1 MKTRIT
7 MTLLLIGLVTILSG
21 CGACSWREPQEGT
34 VEVKTIYGNIT
45 RIIRPSDGGV
55 WENWWGDDYYTVGLQ
70 NKTTEQIA
78 VKSSSK
84 DNAGLTFTVQVSY
97 RTKSDDEQIKEY
109 VRKFGLNAEDREKRM
124 ATALSG
130 QINTEV
136 KNAVIGYDAY
146 SILANQAEIQRKIEE
161 RLKPILAEQFNC
173 DFISLQIIG
182 RPDFEDDRIEQS
194 ASAVV
199 ANQKLKEANQALLE
213 ASKIEQERKQIEAQ
227 TFANN
232 PTLLEIKKLELQK
245 EIAQAWSA
253 HQGTLVFGNGSQQI
267 QIPTGK

>member
-1 MKTRIT
+1 MKTRLTI
-7 MTLLLIGLVTILSG
+7 TLLLFGTVTLLTG
-21 CGACSWREPQEGT
+21 CGACSWREPLEGT

-78 VKSSSK
+78 VKASSK

-97 RTKSDDEQIKEY
+97 RTRSEDEHIKEY
-109 VRKFGLNAEDREKRM
+109 VRKFGLKAEEREPRVL
-124 ATALSG
+124 AALTG

-146 SILANQAEIQRKIEE
+146 AILANQGAIQKQIEE
-161 RLKPILAEQFNC
+161 RLKPILTEQFDC
-173 DFISLQIIG
+173 EFISLQIIG
-182 RPDFEDDRIEQS
+182 RPDFEDDRIEQA

-213 ASKIEQERKQIEAQ
+213 AARIEAEKKQ
-227 TFANN
+227 VEAKTFSDN
-232 PTLLEIKKLELQK
+232 PTLLEIRKLELQK
-245 EIAQAWSA
+245 EIAQAWA
-253 HQGTLVFGNGSQQI
+253 GHQGTLVFGDANS
-267 QIPTGK
+267 PLLLTEKK